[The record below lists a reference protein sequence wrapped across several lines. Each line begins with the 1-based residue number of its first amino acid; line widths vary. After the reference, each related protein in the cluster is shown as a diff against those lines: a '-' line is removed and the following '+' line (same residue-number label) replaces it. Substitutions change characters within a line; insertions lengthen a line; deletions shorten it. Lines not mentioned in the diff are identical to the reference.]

1 MADQVKQL
9 AFKKF
14 TVDEIRNG
22 KVFELVKIN
31 ENLSMYFPRL
41 NTLKHGFIDW
51 SWDTDEIESF
61 IAYSIGFPL

>member
-22 KVFELVKIN
+22 TAVNILTTDATPVGVAIVL
-31 ENLSMYFPRL
+31 LSTNVGADDPFDC
-41 NTLKHGFIDW
+41 NT
-51 SWDTDEIESF
+51 
-61 IAYSIGFPL
+61 

>member
-22 KVFELVKIN
+22 TAVNVLTTDANTHYVIKSIDGKRTKSSFDI
-31 ENLSMYFPRL
+31 LSIVAQIKYE
-41 NTLKHGFIDW
+41 TH
-51 SWDTDEIESF
+51 
-61 IAYSIGFPL
+61 